1 MGRARAT
8 AEIVAAKLGRPV
20 EYEPELHETSY
31 GEHEG
36 QPMSE
41 WFTDWIAGK
50 STPKGGEPFADLRL
64 RAADAVNRALK
75 RPPLV
80 LVVAHG
86 GFFRALRAE
95 MGLEPNVRWPNAVPV
110 LCEPPAAPDQ
120 PWRLVP
126 A

>member
-8 AEIVAAKLGRPV
+8 AEIAAATLGLTV
-20 EYEPELHETSY
+20 GVEPELHETSY

-36 QPMSE
+36 QPMTE
-41 WFTDWIAGK
+41 WFTDWFSGK
-50 STPKGGEPFADLRL
+50 STPKGGEPFANLRR
-64 RAADAVNRALK
+64 RASEAINRALTN
-75 RPPLV
+75 PPLV

-95 MGLEPNVRWPNAVPV
+95 MGLEVNVRWPNGVPV
-110 LCEPPAAPDQ
+110 LCEPPAAPGQ
-120 PWRLVP
+120 PWNLVL

>member
-8 AEIVAAKLGRPV
+8 AEIAAAKLGLAIAF
-20 EYEPELHETSY
+20 EPELHETSY

-50 STPKGGEPFADLRL
+50 STPAGGESFADLRA
-64 RAADAVNRALK
+64 RATDAVNRALAH
-75 RPPLV
+75 PPLV

-86 GFFRALRAE
+86 GFFRALRAD
-95 MGLEPNVRWPNAVPV
+95 MGLEPNVRWPNGVPV
-110 LCEPPAAPDQ
+110 LCNPPTAPDQ
-120 PWRLVP
+120 PWDLVL